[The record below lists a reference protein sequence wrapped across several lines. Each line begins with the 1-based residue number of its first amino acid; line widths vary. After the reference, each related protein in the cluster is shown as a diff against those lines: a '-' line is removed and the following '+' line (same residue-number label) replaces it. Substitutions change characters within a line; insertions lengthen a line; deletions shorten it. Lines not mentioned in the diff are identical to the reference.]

1 MANWNIYAFSTE
13 NPAARGGTRLIILCL
28 TPIDKAEK
36 SHRKHFVLTPPLC
49 VCVCMYMYY
58 VSVYEEDVNMLL
70 LALKNNI
77 ILILFFPLPQHL
89 SDPHYLPTP
98 PPSFMFFL
106 SIAQNSQNQKQTKK
120 QRKTK

>member
-1 MANWNIYAFSTE
+1 
-13 NPAARGGTRLIILCL
+13 
-28 TPIDKAEK
+28 
-36 SHRKHFVLTPPLC
+36 
-49 VCVCMYMYY
+49 MYMYY

-77 ILILFFPLPQHL
+77 ILFFPLPQHL

-106 SIAQNSQNQKQTKK
+106 SMAQNSQNQKQTKK
-120 QRKTK
+120 QRKTKFILFSKDGQGIHLQTFPPGQPGIPP